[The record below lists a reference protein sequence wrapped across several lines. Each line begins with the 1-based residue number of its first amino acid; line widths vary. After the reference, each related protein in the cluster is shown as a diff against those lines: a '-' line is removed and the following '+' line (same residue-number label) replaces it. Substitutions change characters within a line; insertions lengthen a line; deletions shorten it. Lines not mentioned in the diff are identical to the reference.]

1 MNAAQMIWHCKKF
14 IILYQNKKNYP
25 PNLMTKTLGYMH
37 MFFLRHIIKWDYEK
51 YPKNAP
57 TLKVFDPAKAK
68 DVNLEDEKNNLLKD

>member
-1 MNAAQMIWHCKKF
+1 
-14 IILYQNKKNYP
+14 
-25 PNLMTKTLGYMH
+25 MTKTLGYMH